1 MNAEVAPRLPY
12 NPGVLRWARKFAQ
25 LTVHEAAKKAGT
37 SPENVEAWEE
47 GEGIPTVR
55 QGRLLAKAYDRS
67 FMEFFRKTP
76 PPVSETELVPDF
88 RLHRHVPK
96 PDEDR
101 ELKKVQRWAEAMRNS
116 ALDLYEI
123 LGEQP
128 PRFPDGLFATLAS
141 NPEVVAKQARE
152 LTSFTLDRQL
162 NLPSAEVGQL
172 PKRIRALIDSLGV
185 LVLRHPAL
193 DKFGSRGICL
203 FKQPLPIIIYS
214 SEAPAA
220 QCFTLAHEL
229 AHIILQTSAL
239 SGPPA
244 NEREGAEAETERW
257 CNQFAGAFLV
267 PADAVAERWAKPN
280 EPIKAIGDDTL
291 KQWARSFG
299 ISKHA
304 MLIRLVD
311 LGYVEPGFY
320 WGRKRAEF
328 LKEEE
333 EFEGGGRSKY
343 YGVRFRSQ
351 NGELFTS
358 LVMEAW
364 DRRLITNHNAAEFM
378 GIKNL
383 SHLNDIREDFSAS

>member
-1 MNAEVAPRLPY
+1 MNAESSPSLPY
-12 NPGVLRWARKFAQ
+12 NPAMLRWARDFAQ
-25 LTVHEAAKKAGT
+25 LTIHEAAKKAGT

-47 GEGIPTVR
+47 GSSVPTVR
-55 QGRLLAKAYDRS
+55 QARLLAKAYDRS
-67 FMEFFRKTP
+67 FLEFFRNAP
-76 PPVSETELVPDF
+76 PPGADIELVPDF

-101 ELKKVQRWAEAMRNS
+101 ELKKVQRWAESLRNS

-123 LGEQP
+123 LGEDP
-128 PRFPDGLFATLAS
+128 PAFPAPLFATLAS
-141 NPEVVAKQARE
+141 NPELIAKTARE
-152 LTSFTLDRQL
+152 VAAFPLSDQVD
-162 NLPSAEVGQL
+162 LPSVAVASL
-172 PKRIRALIDSLGV
+172 PKRIRSVIEGLGA
-185 LVLRHPAL
+185 LVLRHPVL
-193 DKFGSRGICL
+193 DKFGSRGLCL
-203 FKQPLPIIIYS
+203 FKQPLPIVIFS

-229 AHIILQTSAL
+229 GHIILQQSAL

-244 NEREGAEAETERW
+244 NDRGGAEADVERW

-267 PADAVAERWAKPN
+267 PADAIAERWAKPN
-280 EPIKAIGDDTL
+280 EPMPAIGDDTL

-304 MLIRLVD
+304 MLIRFID
-311 LGYVEPGFY
+311 LGYVDPQFY

-328 LKEEE
+328 IKEEE
-333 EFEGGGRSKY
+333 EYEGGGRAKY
-343 YGVRFRSQ
+343 YGTRYRSQ
-351 NGELFTS
+351 NGELFTG

-364 DRRLITNHNAAEFM
+364 DRQLITNHNAAEFM

-383 SHLNDIREDFSAS
+383 THLNDIRSDYSSS